1 MTTTFPDLL
10 AAQLRADGARPLVTF
25 YDDATGER
33 IELSV
38 VTFANWV
45 AKTAGLLQDE
55 LDAERGG
62 LLVVDLPTHWQ
73 GVVWVAAAWTLGM
86 RVAGPERAAG
96 ADVVVCGPDT
106 LEGYGD
112 QDCPVVACSLR
123 PLGGRFTEPL
133 PANVLDYGAVVLGQ
147 PDAFFPLDPPV
158 AGDAAWDDG
167 TTQQQLLAEAA
178 TDDLGSTGAR
188 LLTDVPASTR
198 AGLRTLLAPLMH
210 GGGTVWVRNPAEDGW
225 AHRAETERA
234 TATLRAQPAG

>member
-10 AAQLRADGARPLVTF
+10 AAQLRVDGARPLVTF

-45 AKTAGLLQDE
+45 AKTAGMLQDE

-86 RVAGPERAAG
+86 RVAGPERASG
-96 ADVVVCGPDT
+96 ADVVVCGPGSLTSYDASERT
-106 LEGYGD
+106 
-112 QDCPVVACSLR
+112 VVACSLR

-133 PANVLDYGAVVLGQ
+133 PDGVLDYGAVVLGQ

-158 AGDAAWDDG
+158 PGDVAWDDG

-178 TDDLGSTGAR
+178 ADDLVPQGGR
-188 LLTDVPASTR
+188 LLTDLPATTR
-198 AGLRTLLAPLMH
+198 AGLRTLLAPLAH
-210 GGGTVWVRNPAEDGW
+210 GGGTVWVRNPAADGW
-225 AHRAETERA
+225 RHRADSERA
-234 TATLRAQPAG
+234 TATLRS